1 LYGLDQAHTLPFMP
15 RYRLSRAAGLV
26 GVSDD
31 TVRRWVDLGRLS
43 ASTDEHGHR
52 VIEGADLAAFLASQA
67 GTSATAADR
76 EYRVSTRN
84 SFPGLVTRIQLGAVA
99 AQVDVQA
106 GPHRIVSLITR
117 EAVEEMQ
124 LEVGDEVVAAVK
136 ATNVT
141 VERP

>member
-1 LYGLDQAHTLPFMP
+1 MP
-15 RYRLSRAAGLV
+15 LYRLSRAASLV

-31 TVRRWVDLGRLS
+31 TIRRWVEQGRLD
-43 ASTDEHGHR
+43 ATTDDSGHR
-52 VIEGADLAAFLASQA
+52 VIDGATLAAFCAAQAASP
-67 GTSATAADR
+67 ATTADR
-76 EYRVSTRN
+76 DHRVSTRN
-84 SFPGLVTRIQLGAVA
+84 AFPGIVTRIQLGAVA

-117 EAVEEMQ
+117 EAVEELG
-124 LEVGDEVVAAVK
+124 LEVGDEVIAAVK